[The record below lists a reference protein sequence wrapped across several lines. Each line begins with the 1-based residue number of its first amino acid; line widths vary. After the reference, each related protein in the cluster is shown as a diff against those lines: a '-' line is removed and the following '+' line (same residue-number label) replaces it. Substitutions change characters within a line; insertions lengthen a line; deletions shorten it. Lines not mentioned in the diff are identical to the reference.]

1 MLNDDLNR
9 NDLNRDN
16 MRLNQDPL
24 TPNDR
29 YEGMSSGWMMLIAAV
44 AVMAVLFMW
53 APWSGPRVAD
63 NTAPGTTTGSS
74 TRPNSSGSSGRPGAD
89 HSGCTYD
96 NPIRKQPLDAKWLLA
111 AFLLLFS
118 FCYLLL

>member
-9 NDLNRDN
+9 NNLNRDN

-29 YEGMSSGWMMLIAAV
+29 YEGMSSGWMLLIAAV

-74 TRPNSSGSSGRPGAD
+74 TRPIPPA
-89 HSGCTYD
+89 
-96 NPIRKQPLDAKWLLA
+96 PPA
-111 AFLLLFS
+111 APAPATPAAPTTNR
-118 FCYLLL
+118 